1 MLPAGFHFQ
10 GLKSFARDFPGIR
23 DRDERFFVVNIAMV
37 GRLIA
42 VLKTFYPGP
51 EEFQEAKKRPPAGD
65 LFIMSVFKFFFL

>member
-1 MLPAGFHFQ
+1 MLAAGFHFQ

-23 DRDERFFVVNIAMV
+23 DRDERFFRKHCH

-51 EEFQEAKKRPPAGD
+51 EEF
-65 LFIMSVFKFFFL
+65 